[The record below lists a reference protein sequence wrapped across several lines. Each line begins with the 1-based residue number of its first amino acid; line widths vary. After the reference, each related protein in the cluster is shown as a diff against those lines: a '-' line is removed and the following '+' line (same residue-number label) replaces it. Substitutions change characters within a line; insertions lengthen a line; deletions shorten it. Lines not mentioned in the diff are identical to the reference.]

1 MGCSLFFKERENMAR
16 EFRTNNKSED
26 SLAKVFLNSED
37 DFIYI
42 NVKDATIFD
51 RFAELLQWLEKKE
64 TDLREKEKN
73 SKDYAVRDENGDIV
87 DVDVDEFLRCSSLRT
102 ETCKEVV
109 NRIDGIFG
117 ENTIRKYFHKFY
129 EINPGFVP
137 DDECIYDFLDEMT
150 PILNELFSE
159 REKRIE
165 LKYNR
170 ERKGGKRSRYRS
182 REELIK
188 EYMGK

>member
-1 MGCSLFFKERENMAR
+1 MAR

-64 TDLREKEKN
+64 ADLREQEKN

-87 DVDVDEFLRCSSLRT
+87 DVDVDEFIKCSSLRT

-109 NRIDGIFG
+109 ERIDGIFG
-117 ENTIRKYFHKFY
+117 ENTLRKYFRKFY

-165 LKYNR
+165 LKYSNA
-170 ERKGGKRSRYRS
+170 RKGAKRSKYRN

-188 EYMGK
+188 DYMGRS

>member
-1 MGCSLFFKERENMAR
+1 MSN
-16 EFRTNNKSED
+16 EFRTSNKAED
-26 SLAKVFLNSED
+26 NLAKVFLNSND
-37 DFIYI
+37 DYIYI

-51 RFAELLQWLEKKE
+51 RFALLLQWLEEKE
-64 TDLREKEKN
+64 VSLKDQEKN
-73 SKDYAVRDENGDIV
+73 SKDYIVRDENGDVV
-87 DVDVDEFLRCSSLRT
+87 DVDVDEFIKCSSLRT

-109 NRIDGIFG
+109 ERIDGIFG
-117 ENTIRKYFHKFY
+117 ENTLRKYFRKFY

-165 LKYNR
+165 LKYSNA
-170 ERKGGKRSRYRS
+170 RKGAKRSKYRN

-188 EYMGK
+188 DYMGRS

>member
-1 MGCSLFFKERENMAR
+1 MAR

-64 TDLREKEKN
+64 ADLREQEKN

-87 DVDVDEFLRCSSLRT
+87 DVDVDEFLRCSSLRS
-102 ETCKEVV
+102 C
-109 NRIDGIFG
+109 
-117 ENTIRKYFHKFY
+117 
-129 EINPGFVP
+129 
-137 DDECIYDFLDEMT
+137 T
-150 PILNELFSE
+150 PEEGELFNNEFKAYQSILQKE
-159 REKRIE
+159 ESS
-165 LKYNR
+165 
-170 ERKGGKRSRYRS
+170 GK
-182 REELIK
+182 EESPVS
-188 EYMGK
+188 G

>member
-1 MGCSLFFKERENMAR
+1 VGCSPYFEERENMAR

-64 TDLREKEKN
+64 ADLREQEKN